1 MFRQPTD
8 ELRSDHELVLL
19 VVEGMEYEAA
29 SIVRSGAVHEER
41 VRDMTRFVRDFTD
54 ACHQRK
60 EEEVLL
66 PVVLA
71 HRRDVAGL
79 VRTLE
84 SDHAAGRDVIWELE
98 AALRAGDGD
107 APATVAR
114 ELAVYARLLHGHIA
128 REDNVLL
135 PLAEW
140 ALRGQ
145 EPRFVAQ
152 EFARIDAEQLGPTG
166 YERFVLLAHELARL
180 PAAA

>member
-19 VVEGMEYEAA
+19 VVEAMEYEAA
-29 SIVRSGAVHEER
+29 SILRSGAVHEER
-41 VRDMTRFVRDFTD
+41 VMSMTRFTRDFTD

-66 PVVLA
+66 PVLLA
-71 HRRDVAGL
+71 RRHDAADL

-84 SDHAAGRDVIWELE
+84 DEHAAGRDAIWEVE
-98 AALRAGDGD
+98 AALHSPTGDGV
-107 APATVAR
+107 AVAR
-114 ELAVYARLLHGHIA
+114 ELAVYARLLHGHVA

-166 YERFVLLAHELARL
+166 YERYVELANELVRL